1 LNNLFL
7 ERNCLISANK
17 LYRWSLSYKISKS
30 KKEIIF
36 IGLNPS
42 LSDEFFLDNTTKKI
56 IKISKNNNYGK
67 VKLINLFALISSKPE
82 KLFNHKNPVGYL
94 NNNHIYKNLKHWSE
108 NKNCDLW
115 LGWGNKGKFLNR
127 NKRISK
133 KIMQYNS
140 IRKNN
145 FDNPLGPLL
154 IKKTIKDNPIHPLYC
169 SDYSILQL
177 FLVSKAQMQ
186 NSIFSYSDKY
196 VLISI
201 C

>member
-1 LNNLFL
+1 MKNLFL

-30 KKEIIF
+30 AKEIIF

-42 LSDEFFLDNTTKKI
+42 LSDEVFLDNTTKKI

-67 VKLINLFALISSKPE
+67 LKLINLFALISSKPE
-82 KLFNHKNPVGYL
+82 KLFKHKNPVGYR

-108 NKNCDLW
+108 SKNCDLW

-169 SDYSILQL
+169 SDYSVLQ
-177 FLVSKAQMQ
+177 
-186 NSIFSYSDKY
+186 SYF
-196 VLISI
+196 
-201 C
+201 

>member
-1 LNNLFL
+1 LKNLFL

-42 LSDEFFLDNTTKKI
+42 LSDEVFLDNTTKKI

-82 KLFNHKNPVGYL
+82 KLFKHKNPVGYL

-108 NKNCDLW
+108 SKNCDLW

-169 SDYSILQL
+169 SDNSILQSYFYVVRLKCKPL
-177 FLVSKAQMQ
+177 FLAIPLNM
-186 NSIFSYSDKY
+186 
-196 VLISI
+196 

>member
-1 LNNLFL
+1 MNNLFL

-42 LSDEFFLDNTTKKI
+42 LSDEVFLDNSTKKI

-82 KLFNHKNPVGYL
+82 KLFKHKNPVGYL

-108 NKNCDLW
+108 SKNCDLW

-140 IRKNN
+140 IRKNT

-154 IKKTIKDNPIHPLYC
+154 IKKTIKGNPIHPLYC
-169 SDYSILQL
+169 SDYSILQ
-177 FLVSKAQMQ
+177 
-186 NSIFSYSDKY
+186 SYF
-196 VLISI
+196 
-201 C
+201 

>member
-1 LNNLFL
+1 MKNLFL
-7 ERNCLISANK
+7 ESNCLISANK

-30 KKEIIF
+30 TKEIIF

-42 LSDEFFLDNTTKKI
+42 LSDELFLDNTTKKI

-82 KLFNHKNPVGYL
+82 KLFKHKNPVGYL
-94 NNNHIYKNLKHWSE
+94 NNNHINRNLKYWSE

-127 NKRISK
+127 NKKISK
-133 KIMQYNS
+133 KIMQYNL

-145 FDNPLGPLL
+145 FDRSLGPLF

-169 SDYSILQL
+169 SDNSILQ
-177 FLVSKAQMQ
+177 
-186 NSIFSYSDKY
+186 SYS
-196 VLISI
+196 
-201 C
+201 

>member
-1 LNNLFL
+1 M
-7 ERNCLISANK
+7 
-17 LYRWSLSYKISKS
+17 
-30 KKEIIF
+30 
-36 IGLNPS
+36 G
-42 LSDEFFLDNTTKKI
+42 
-56 IKISKNNNYGK
+56 
-67 VKLINLFALISSKPE
+67 
-82 KLFNHKNPVGYL
+82 HL
-94 NNNHIYKNLKHWSE
+94 NNNHINKNLKHWSE

-169 SDYSILQL
+169 SDNSIL
-177 FLVSKAQMQ
+177 KAVKK
-186 NSIFSYSDKY
+186 I
-196 VLISI
+196 
-201 C
+201 

>member
-1 LNNLFL
+1 MKNLFL

-17 LYRWSLSYKISKS
+17 IYRWSLSYKISKS

-42 LSDEFFLDNTTKKI
+42 LSDTVFLDNTTKKI

-67 VKLINLFALISSKPE
+67 VKLINLFALISSNPAR
-82 KLFNHKNPVGYL
+82 LFNHKNPVGYL
-94 NNNHIYKNLKHWSE
+94 NNNHIFKNLKHWSE

-127 NKRISK
+127 NKRILK

-169 SDYSILQL
+169 SDNSGNL
-177 FLVSKAQMQ
+177 FLLNGIAHK
-186 NSIFSYSDKY
+186 IY
-196 VLISI
+196 VVVGYKESNPTRM
-201 C
+201 